1 MKTCLLVGG
10 WNQSAYSHYGKMVG
24 GDEEANEECI
34 LFSCQFCNQVFMGAE
49 SSAQHSKQCH
59 LIPGRG
65 EWPNNE
71 KPKLPCLVCEDTFE
85 KVGRLVKHLVTK
97 HTNRRTAE
105 LAEGRAIIDLIEQ
118 QMWSETQVCITYT
131 RFS

>member
-1 MKTCLLVGG
+1 MMGG
-10 WNQSAYSHYGKMVG
+10 EEGG
-24 GDEEANEECI
+24 GDEESI
-34 LFSCQFCNQVFMGAE
+34 LFSCQFCSQVFMGAD

-59 LIPGRG
+59 LIPGKG

-85 KVGRLVKHLVTK
+85 KEGWLAKHLVTK

-118 QMWSETQVCITYT
+118 QMWSETQAGITH
-131 RFS
+131 